1 MTLTWRLYWSITL
14 VIVRLNNIITMVSKT
29 KGSRQLLDKS
39 KLKFSFFG
47 KITGKKNSVG
57 KLLGII
63 LPIVFVAAIA
73 VVVLC
78 IWIVCKKRTS
88 QGTNIPHRSKSFV

>member
-1 MTLTWRLYWSITL
+1 LEALLEHKISNSKIEQHHHNGEQDKRKLTH
-14 VIVRLNNIITMVSKT
+14 
-29 KGSRQLLDKS
+29 QLLDKP

-47 KITGKKNSVG
+47 KITGKKNSNG
-57 KLLGII
+57 KLLRII
-63 LPIVFVAAIA
+63 LPIVSVAVIA